1 MLLDTGTPASAG
13 PRIGRPMLL
22 ALAACVALA
31 ALSLLVPSAPTYDP
45 WAWIIW
51 GREITQLDLD
61 TVTGPSWKPLP
72 VFFTI
77 LFAPLGNIA
86 PELWVLVARAGAL
99 LAMVFAFRL
108 GRRLGGNV
116 VAGAAAAGA
125 LAIAP
130 WWLRNAMLA
139 NSEGLMVACVLGG
152 IDRHLADRRGE
163 AFAWFLG
170 AALLRPEAWP
180 FFGLYGLWLVWAHR
194 DRLVLVAAGFASLPA
209 LWLLPELWG
218 SGNLLRAAER
228 AQQPRADSAA
238 FAPNPVRVVLDN
250 ATAMLPWPAWIGLL
264 VALVALAAHRRAWA
278 PRAPREA
285 RLAVGAIIVVALA
298 WIALVAYMT
307 SDGFSGNQRYLVTP
321 VALLCIAAAAGL
333 GWGARRL
340 GVPTAGPAAIAAA
353 VAAFVLLISP
363 ALPELRKNWDSL
375 MYQGE
380 LHTQLEDLVAEA
392 GGREPLLRCG
402 TPVTGDFLVPA
413 LAWQLG
419 VHAEQVDLEAAP
431 GTVIFRVHTNPG
443 SRAVPPLTG
452 VEDVPV
458 RTLGSTRDW
467 RIVASCR

>member
-1 MLLDTGTPASAG
+1 MLLDTEIPASAG

-22 ALAACVALA
+22 AVAACLILA
-31 ALSLLVPSAPTYDP
+31 GLSLLVPSAPTYDP

-51 GREITQLDLD
+51 GREITQLDLN
-61 TVTGPSWKPLP
+61 TLTGPSWKPLP
-72 VFFTI
+72 VFFTTA
-77 LFAPLGNIA
+77 FAPLGDFA

-116 VAGAAAAGA
+116 LAGAAAAGA
-125 LAIAP
+125 LGVAP

-152 IDRHLADRRGE
+152 IDRHLAGRRGE

-180 FFGLYGLWLVWAHR
+180 FFGLYGLWLAWAHR
-194 DRLVLVAAGFASLPA
+194 DRLVLVGAGFASLPV

-238 FAPNPVRVVLDN
+238 FAPDPVRVVLEN
-250 ATAMLPWPAWIGLL
+250 ATTMLPWPAYLGLL
-264 VALVALAAHRRAWA
+264 AALLAGVARRAGWA
-278 PRAPREA
+278 PRAPHGA
-285 RLAVGAIIVVALA
+285 RRAVGALVLVALA

-321 VALLCIAAAAGL
+321 VALLCVAGAAGL
-333 GWGARRL
+333 GWAAARLRIPQR
-340 GVPTAGPAAIAAA
+340 GIAGA
-353 VAAFVLLISP
+353 VAAGAAFLLLLSP
-363 ALPELRKNWDSL
+363 DLPELDRTWSGVI
-375 MYQGE
+375 YQGE
-380 LHTQLEDLVAEA
+380 LHAQLEDVVAEA
-392 GGREPLLRCG
+392 GGRERLLACG

-419 VHAEQVDLEAAP
+419 VHAEEVELQSAP
-431 GTVIFRVHTNPG
+431 DTFIFRVHTNPG

-458 RTLGSTRDW
+458 RTLAATRDW
-467 RIVASCR
+467 RVVAACG

>member
-1 MLLDTGTPASAG
+1 MLLDTQTPARPGS
-13 PRIGRPMLL
+13 RIGRPMLL
-22 ALAACVALA
+22 AVAACVALA

-61 TVTGPSWKPLP
+61 TDTGPSWKPLP
-72 VFFTI
+72 VFFTTA
-77 LFAPLGNIA
+77 FAPLGNFA

-99 LAMVFAFRL
+99 LAMVFAYRL
-108 GRRLGGNV
+108 GRRLGGGV
-116 VAGAAAAGA
+116 VAGAAAVGA
-125 LAIAP
+125 LALAP

-152 IDRHLADRRGE
+152 IDRHLAGRRGE
-163 AFAWFLG
+163 GFAWFLG

-180 FFGLYGLWLVWAHR
+180 FFGLYGLWLAWAHR
-194 DRLVLVAAGFASLPA
+194 DRLALVAAGFASLPA

-238 FAPNPVRVVLDN
+238 FAPNPVEVVVDN
-250 ATAMLPWPAWIGLL
+250 ATAMLPWPAYLGLL
-264 VALVALAAHRRAWA
+264 VVLVTLAARRAGWA
-278 PRAPREA
+278 PRPPREA
-285 RLAVGAIIVVALA
+285 RLAVGALVVVSLA

-321 VALLCIAAAAGL
+321 VALLCIAGAAGL
-333 GWGARRL
+333 GW
-340 GVPTAGPAAIAAA
+340 A
-353 VAAFVLLISP
+353 VARVGVARSTGGVVAASAVVALLMASP
-363 ALPELRKNWDSL
+363 ALPGLKATWEGL

-392 GGREPLLRCG
+392 GGRAPLLDCG

-419 VHAEQVDLEAAP
+419 VHAQQVELESAP
-431 GTVIFRVHTNPG
+431 GTVTFRVHTNPG
-443 SRAVPPLTG
+443 SRAVPSLRG
-452 VEDVPV
+452 VEEVPV
-458 RTLGSTRDW
+458 RTLASTRDW
-467 RIVASCR
+467 RVVAACG

>member
-1 MLLDTGTPASAG
+1 
-13 PRIGRPMLL
+13 MLL
-22 ALAACVALA
+22 AVAACLVIAG
-31 ALSLLVPSAPTYDP
+31 LSLLVPSAPTYDP
-45 WAWIIW
+45 WAWIVW

-61 TVTGPSWKPLP
+61 TETGPSWKPLP
-72 VFFTI
+72 VFFTTA
-77 LFAPLGNIA
+77 FALLGDIA

-99 LAMVFAFRL
+99 LALVFAYRL
-108 GRRLGGNV
+108 GRRLGGTP

-125 LAIAP
+125 LVLAP

-152 IDRHLADRRGE
+152 IDRHLAGHRGE

-180 FFGLYGLWLVWAHR
+180 FFGLYGLWLAWAHR

-238 FAPNPVRVVLDN
+238 FAPNPVEVVVDN
-250 ATAMLPWPAWIGLL
+250 ATLMLPWPAYVGLAVVL
-264 VALVALAAHRRAWA
+264 VTLAARRAAWA
-278 PRAPREA
+278 PRPGREA
-285 RLAVGAIIVVALA
+285 GLAVGALVIVALA

-321 VALLCIAAAAGL
+321 VALLCVAGAAGL
-333 GWGARRL
+333 GWAVLRL
-340 GVPTAGPAAIAAA
+340 GVGRSGAATAA
-353 VAAFVLLISP
+353 VAAVAVFLMTTP
-363 ALPELRKNWDSL
+363 ALPGFERTWDGL
-375 MYQGE
+375 LYQGE
-380 LHTQLEDLVAEA
+380 LHTQLEDVVAEA
-392 GGREPLLRCG
+392 GGRERLLACG

-419 VHAEQVDLEAAP
+419 VHAEEVELESAP
-431 GTVIFRVHTNPG
+431 GSVIFRVHTNPG

-458 RTLGSTRDW
+458 RTLASTRDW
-467 RIVASCR
+467 RVVAACG

>member
-1 MLLDTGTPASAG
+1 MLLDTEIPASAG

-22 ALAACVALA
+22 AVAACLILA
-31 ALSLLVPSAPTYDP
+31 GLSLLVPSAPTYDP

-61 TVTGPSWKPLP
+61 TETGPSWKPLP
-72 VFFTI
+72 VFFTTI
-77 LFAPLGNIA
+77 FALLGNIA

-99 LAMVFAFRL
+99 LALVFAFRI
-108 GRRLGGNV
+108 GRRLGGTP

-125 LAIAP
+125 LVLAP

-152 IDRHLADRRGE
+152 IDRHLAGHRGE

-180 FFGLYGLWLVWAHR
+180 FFGLYGLWLAWAHR

-238 FAPNPVRVVLDN
+238 FAPNPVEVVVDN
-250 ATAMLPWPAWIGLL
+250 ATLMLPWPAYVGLG
-264 VALVALAAHRRAWA
+264 VALVTLAARRAAWA
-278 PRAPREA
+278 PRPDRDA
-285 RLAVGAIIVVALA
+285 RLAVGALVVVSLA

-321 VALLCIAAAAGL
+321 VALLCVAGAAGL
-333 GWGARRL
+333 GWAASRL
-340 GVPTAGPAAIAAA
+340 GVGRSAAA
-353 VAAFVLLISP
+353 TVAVSAVAVFLMTTP
-363 ALPELRKNWDSL
+363 ALPGFAKTWDGL
-375 MYQGE
+375 VYQGE

-392 GGREPLLRCG
+392 GGRERLLTCG

-413 LAWQLG
+413 VAWQLG
-419 VHAEQVDLEAAP
+419 VHAEEVELVSAP
-431 GTVIFRVHTNPG
+431 GSVIFRVHTNPG
-443 SRAVPPLTG
+443 SGAVPPLTG

-458 RTLGSTRDW
+458 RTLASTRDW
-467 RIVASCR
+467 RVVAACR